1 MTSTDTIATI
11 ALTDNLWS
19 AAISRRTTDGKGPTV
34 ILTLDTHGGSW
45 LCRGCGALGRATD
58 HIATR
63 GEAHAHASICGLD
76 NPPTVLI
83 NPVRALTLIGATGT
97 RVVITDT
104 TWTCQV
110 CDDTGTTP
118 HATLAGTVHAALCGS
133 TDPDAVA
140 RYTMASHPA
149 LQAVVD
155 AETTSA
161 VADLQDRIVQLG
173 DDLRDAQALTDAA
186 IDERDEACRRYDQDV
201 VADLRSDIRDL
212 RSEAARAD
220 TKASILAAA
229 TGAGL
234 VAGVHALSTGA
245 LSVPVLATGSAAG
258 LAGVGVIG
266 VLLTV
271 LRPRVAT
278 DAHALVTR
286 VIDVEALQ
294 VPAAR
299 ERVQEP
305 NLDGMATE
313 RRTMQRIVAT
323 KYGRIGHAITATGAA
338 VVLALAAVVT
348 AIITG

>member
-1 MTSTDTIATI
+1 MTSTDMIATI
-11 ALTDNLWS
+11 AL
-19 AAISRRTTDGKGPTV
+19 
-34 ILTLDTHGGSW
+34 
-45 LCRGCGALGRATD
+45 
-58 HIATR
+58 
-63 GEAHAHASICGLD
+63 
-76 NPPTVLI
+76 
-83 NPVRALTLIGATGT
+83 
-97 RVVITDT
+97 TDT

-133 TDPDAVA
+133 TDPQAVA
-140 RYTMASHPA
+140 RYITTAVPA
-149 LQAVVD
+149 VREAVDTEIAFTV
-155 AETTSA
+155 S
-161 VADLQDRIVQLG
+161 DLQGRIVQL
-173 DDLRDAQALTDAA
+173 DDEVRDAQSLTDMA
-186 IDERDEACRRYDQDV
+186 IEERDEALRRHDQDV
-201 VADLRSDIRDL
+201 ADDLRSDIRDL
-212 RSEAARAD
+212 RGEAARAD

-229 TGAGL
+229 VGAGL

-245 LSVPVLATGSAAG
+245 LSVPVTAIGGAAG

-299 ERVQEP
+299 ERVMEP
-305 NLDGMATE
+305 NLDGLATE